1 MVISTICFPELSF
14 ATREDFLKE
23 TLGYRTL
30 RFGELEPEYWLD
42 IWVGPLGRER
52 HFGHSLAFEYGFTER
67 CMMDARATLRSG
79 DTRALIF
86 ESGRVELR
94 YRLPQ
99 DKSLLADI
107 ALSAELNTERT
118 DQGEYEVGI
127 EPRIIFSREVGKL
140 EAPLN
145 LAVEIGLESESPE
158 FNPSF
163 GVRYALLSVIQWGLE
178 ARYNATSR
186 LR

>member
-1 MVISTICFPELSF
+1 
-14 ATREDFLKE
+14 
-23 TLGYRTL
+23 
-30 RFGELEPEYWLD
+30 
-42 IWVGPLGRER
+42 
-52 HFGHSLAFEYGFTER
+52 
-67 CMMDARATLRSG
+67 MMDARATLRSG

-107 ALSAELNTERT
+107 ALSAELSTERT

-186 LR
+186 KGEMIPQIFLNLTEDMTLKMGLAHGFVAHHADMARLAIEVDW